1 MFLAGSDFELIV
13 DHRPLIPIVNNN
25 KKKQSKLGELSS
37 PRIIRLREKLA
48 PYRLK
53 TVWRPGSDHKV
64 ADCLS
69 HHPCGVPTED
79 DLEGEN
85 EVEDACML
93 MRMAALVDMESGE
106 DILVDRQLLDVQR
119 IGKLDD
125 EYVRWPSFRH
135 RNEVPDNHRN
145 ITFFLF

>member
-1 MFLAGSDFELIV
+1 M
-13 DHRPLIPIVNNN
+13 
-25 KKKQSKLGELSS
+25 
-37 PRIIRLREKLA
+37 
-48 PYRLK
+48 
-53 TVWRPGSDHKV
+53 WRPGSDHKV

-85 EVEDACML
+85 EVEDVCML

-125 EYVRWPSFRH
+125 EYVRLIKTIHDGFPATQSALNQTRWVHIGTSGT
-135 RNEVPDNHRN
+135 
-145 ITFFLF
+145 I

>member
-1 MFLAGSDFELIV
+1 MKA
-13 DHRPLIPIVNNN
+13 
-25 KKKQSKLGELSS
+25 
-37 PRIIRLREKLA
+37 
-48 PYRLK
+48 
-53 TVWRPGSDHKV
+53 VWRPGSDHKV

-125 EYVRWPSFRH
+125 EYVRLIKTIHDGFPATQSALNQTRWVHIGTSGT
-135 RNEVPDNHRN
+135 
-145 ITFFLF
+145 I